1 MTKLTDLIVDIVR
14 STYYEMN
21 QEEAESARD
30 RGQRIRRAEEKVIQ
44 EKPAYGKIIKK
55 LKSQGDIE
63 KYGIPVG
70 AEPIDNEE
78 GYDED
83 EDTDENYQ
91 SAKQIIFKHQTIGG
105 DQSRGG
111 KTKFRRWLENVY
123 LEDPKQKDLKQAI
136 DGVSGKKK
144 RNMMKSISYG
154 VRMHIAKYGLEPGA
168 TAHLD
173 NEGNTTEIFYGSGKS
188 WKSTYPKGGYS

>member
-21 QEEAESARD
+21 QEEAESSRE
-30 RGQRIRRAEEKVIQ
+30 RGQRIRRAEERVIQ
-44 EKPAYGKIIKK
+44 EKPGYEKIIKK

-70 AEPIDNEE
+70 AELIDNEE

-111 KTKFRRWLENVY
+111 KTKFRRWLENTFI
-123 LEDPKQKDLKQAI
+123 EGSPDLKKAV
-136 DGVSGKKK
+136 DGVSGKRK
-144 RNMMKSISYG
+144 RNMMISISFM
-154 VRMHIAKYGLEPGA
+154 VRRSIARDGLEVGA

>member
-1 MTKLTDLIVDIVR
+1 MTQLTDKVVDIVK
-14 STYYEMN
+14 STYDEMYP
-21 QEEAESARD
+21 EEAKSAQQ
-30 RGQRIRRAEEKVIQ
+30 RGQRIRRAEERAIQ
-44 EKPAYGKIIKK
+44 EKPGYKKVINK
-55 LKSQGDIE
+55 LKQQGDIS

-70 AEPIDNEE
+70 AELVDNEE

-91 SAKQIIFKHQTIGG
+91 SAKEIVFKHRSIGG
-105 DQSRGG
+105 DNSKGG
-111 KTKFRRWLENVY
+111 KTKFRRWLENKFI
-123 LEDPKQKDLKQAI
+123 EGSPDLKKAV

-144 RNMMKSISYG
+144 RNMMIRISFMVRSSIA
-154 VRMHIAKYGLEPGA
+154 RKGLAIGA

-188 WKSTYPKGGYS
+188 WKSKYPKGKYK

>member
-1 MTKLTDLIVDIVR
+1 MTKLTDDIVHQVQ
-14 STYYEMN
+14 SAYYEMDTD
-21 QEEAESARD
+21 EAESAKE
-30 RGQRIRRAEEKVIQ
+30 RGKRIRKAEERVLQ
-44 EKPAYGKIIKK
+44 EFPAYKK
-55 LKSQGDIE
+55 LIKIFRKNNDIS

-70 AEPIDNEE
+70 AEPVDNED
-78 GYDED
+78 GYEED

-91 SAKQIIFKHQTIGG
+91 SAKQIVFKHQTIGG

-136 DGVSGKKK
+136 DGVSGKRK

-188 WKSTYPKGGYS
+188 WKSKYPKGGYK

>member
-1 MTKLTDLIVDIVR
+1 MTKLTDDIVHQVQ
-14 STYYEMN
+14 SAYYEMDTD
-21 QEEAESARD
+21 EAESAKE
-30 RGQRIRRAEEKVIQ
+30 RGKRIRKAEERVLQ
-44 EKPAYGKIIKK
+44 EFPAYKK
-55 LKSQGDIE
+55 LIKIFRKNNDIS

-70 AEPIDNEE
+70 AEPVDNED
-78 GYDED
+78 GYEED

-91 SAKQIIFKHQTIGG
+91 SAKQIVFKHQTIGG

-111 KTKFRRWLENVY
+111 KTKFRRWLENTFI
-123 LEDPKQKDLKQAI
+123 EGSPDLKQAV
-136 DGVSGKKK
+136 DGVSGKRK
-144 RNMMKSISYG
+144 RNMMIRISFMVRQSIA
-154 VRMHIAKYGLEPGA
+154 RDGLEVGA